1 MALIALLIAVGA
13 DRRTRAGV
21 KVAASIA
28 GFVVLAPLVLGVL
41 GHDYFLSRNEI
52 PAVVPIAALVAGA
65 CAGPRARVL
74 GTGVAIGLLILFSWA
89 TLQVQ
94 THPYLQRPD
103 WRNVARALGP
113 AQTTRAIYVAD
124 GTTADPLKIY
134 MPHVAWVQPQRRIVR
149 IDEIDVVGATKR
161 LALAVDRTPA
171 ATATTPPRATRASP
185 VPVSVSPPGARLLAR
200 FRVDN
205 WVVARFVLAHP
216 IRVSIKQLI
225 SRAPRY
231 FRATPRSLLLFF
243 QQPGR

>member
-65 CAGPRARVL
+65 CTGPRARVP
-74 GTGVAIGLLILFSWA
+74 GAAVAIGLLILFSWA

-113 AQTTRAIYVAD
+113 AQTTRAIYAAD

-171 ATATTPPRATRASP
+171 ATTTPPRATRASP

-225 SRAPRY
+225 SRASRY